1 MTEKQ
6 GRTHPR
12 PPKVTGLPHLF
23 AAAGYSVAGAR
34 RLWRETA
41 FRHIVAAFLACLM
54 LFALLGA
61 SGQEIALLF
70 VLFFCLVATEALNTA
85 IESIVDHLAP
95 DWQVFARDAKDLGS
109 LATMCLLAANA
120 VFIVA
125 VLARLLALIMKDNL

>member
-1 MTEKQ
+1 M
-6 GRTHPR
+6 
-12 PPKVTGLPHLF
+12 PHLF

-34 RLWRETA
+34 RLWQETA
-41 FRHIVAAFLACLM
+41 LSQIVAAFLVCLM

-61 SGQEIALLF
+61 NGLEIAFLF
-70 VLFFCLVATEALNTA
+70 IFFFCLVAVEALNTA

-125 VLARLLALIMKDNL
+125 VLARVLALIMKDNL